1 MKKITCTAMHANF
14 HRNKEESQ
22 VKKSKKTSF
31 YCKFHNFHV
40 RGSSHV
46 INTNSKHLRA
56 QINSRK
62 RIKAREKSIE
72 LNLSVRI
79 FDGEASLTS
88 RELLQVM
95 KNKEVRWF
103 KNGTSVPP
111 EHSTYLSE
119 PFNPHKAKK
128 IYANQAQKEA
138 TEYFMELM
146 IDKFYSFK
154 RSKIMDLVPIRENV
168 IRKVFEKF
176 QDHPEIKAIMVYIKN
191 LWIVYDKHLYNIEG
205 MKERVDHHINLI
217 IKNTSQ
223 EKIKQ
228 LLELGTTPHEVY
240 CTLRKVQGAN
250 LYRIGILACRGGY
263 LLKVYIEKK
272 LCKLLKYHFNSFKNK
287 MSNMGIITR
296 KDFFL
301 IVQRHLPFLFNKR
314 YRNLYRR
321 GLLYYSRNIHYVIF
335 NTNKNICQ
343 SKNNSICHLTL

>member
-1 MKKITCTAMHANF
+1 MHANF
-14 HRNKEESQ
+14 HHNKKESQ

-40 RGSSHV
+40 CGSSHV

-56 QINSRK
+56 RINSRR
-62 RIKAREKSIE
+62 RIKAREKSVE
-72 LNLSVRI
+72 LKLSIRT
-79 FDGEASLTS
+79 FNDETHLTS
-88 RELLQVM
+88 RELLQVI
-95 KNKEVRWF
+95 KNKEVQEF
-103 KNGTSVPP
+103 KNGISAQLKGR
-111 EHSTYLSE
+111 STYVSGH
-119 PFNPHKAKK
+119 FNPHKAKK

-138 TEYFMELM
+138 AQYFIELM

-154 RSKIMDLVPIRENV
+154 RSKITDLIPIRENI

-176 QDHPEIKAIMVYIKN
+176 QNHHEIKAIMVYIKN
-191 LWIVYDKHLYNIEG
+191 LWIIYDKHLYNIEG

-223 EKIKQ
+223 EKIEQ
-228 LLELGTTPHEVY
+228 LLELGATPHEVY
-240 CTLRKVQGAN
+240 CTLRKIQGAN
-250 LYRIGILACRGGY
+250 LYRIGILAVRGGY
-263 LLKVYIEKK
+263 FLKVYIEKK

-314 YRNLYRR
+314 YRSLYRR
-321 GLLYYSRNIHYVIF
+321 GLLCYLRNTHYVIF
-335 NTNKNICQ
+335 NTNKNISQ
-343 SKNNSICHLTL
+343 SFKQQPVEPPD